1 MSAVRPTCFCRPD
14 FLRKLRPSTVMLL
27 FSPYSDYLRTRGVVI
42 PLDLD
47 DTHDFTN
54 LGLVL
59 ADHRHDT
66 PPSLVEELEV
76 LELFSS
82 SNNLLS
88 FEEDHAELV
97 KKYRA
102 ESDTLDDV
110 AVKILRAKPEI
121 VWREFD
127 RQAVKTKRSF
137 VSYNVSRSLPVLP
150 VTDDRLHAVEAKL
163 APWFAQ
169 EARSDACRVRA
180 HRDENG
186 ISFLVRHGDLLNR
199 IGVIENDGTTRS
211 HLLRPERLDIIH
223 YRRASHEWKISGVGN
238 RLQDEYRKA
247 FGFVFHST
255 ANALAPS
262 RRYTLDPL
270 KLGPACL
277 QCPPNGPVS
286 MARLAAVTLE
296 SPAGQEIEVK
306 KGDVFATIVP
316 MLQANYRPVVATIVL
331 TIIGRRPKAKFMIC
345 PERNSITGDSNIPA
359 VESWIENAEFAIV
372 NESAELLEIA

>member
-1 MSAVRPTCFCRPD
+1 M
-14 FLRKLRPSTVMLL
+14 
-27 FSPYSDYLRTRGVVI
+27 I
-42 PLDLD
+42 PADLD
-47 DTHDFTN
+47 DSYDFT
-54 LGLVL
+54 GLCLIL
-59 ADHRHDT
+59 ANHRHDT
-66 PPSLVEELEV
+66 PPSLVDELEV

-82 SNNLLS
+82 SNNLLA

-97 KKYRA
+97 RKYRE

-110 AVKILRAKPEI
+110 AVKMLRAKPEI

-137 VSYNVSRSLPVLP
+137 VSYNVSRSLPMLP
-150 VTDDRLHAVEAKL
+150 VTDDRRHAVEATL
-163 APWFAQ
+163 SPWFAQ
-169 EARSDACRVRA
+169 EARSGMCRVRA
-180 HRDENG
+180 HQDENG

-199 IGVIENDGTTRS
+199 IGVIENDGITRS
-211 HLLRPERLDIIH
+211 QLLRPERLDVIH
-223 YRRASHEWKISGVGN
+223 YRSAAHEWKISGVGN

-247 FGFVFHST
+247 FGFAFHGT

-277 QCPPNGPVS
+277 QYPQNGPVS
-286 MARLAAVTLE
+286 MARVAAVTLE
-296 SPAGQEIEVK
+296 SPAGQIIEVK
-306 KGDVFATIVP
+306 KGDVLATIGP
-316 MLQANYRPVVATIVL
+316 LLQANYRPDAATIVL

-359 VESWIENAEFAIV
+359 VENWIENAGFAIP
-372 NESAELLEIA
+372 NEPADLLEIA

>member
-1 MSAVRPTCFCRPD
+1 MSAVRPTCFCRPE
-14 FLRKLRPSTVMLL
+14 FLRSLRPTTVILL
-27 FSPYSDYLRTRGVVI
+27 FSPHANYLQTRGIVI
-42 PLDLD
+42 PSDLD
-47 DTHDFTN
+47 DAYDFTD
-54 LGLVL
+54 LCLVL
-59 ADHRHDT
+59 TKHSNDT

-82 SNNLLS
+82 TNNLLS

-97 KKYRA
+97 KKYRE

-150 VTDDRLHAVEAKL
+150 VTDDRRHAVEAKL
-163 APWFAQ
+163 SPWFAQ
-169 EARSDACRVRA
+169 EARSDTCRVRA
-180 HRDENG
+180 HHDENG

-199 IGVIENDGTTRS
+199 IGVIESDGTTRS
-211 HLLRPERLDIIH
+211 QLLRPERLDIIH

-247 FGFVFHST
+247 FGQVFHGT
-255 ANALAPS
+255 LHALSPS

-270 KLGPACL
+270 KLGPACM
-277 QCPPNGPVS
+277 QCPQNGPVI

-296 SPAGQEIEVK
+296 SPTGQGIEVK
-306 KGDVFATIVP
+306 KGDVFATIGP
-316 MLQANYRPVVATIVL
+316 MLQANYRPVVATIVM
-331 TIIGRRPKAKFMIC
+331 TITGRRPKAKLMIY

-359 VESWIENAEFAIV
+359 VENWIENAEFAIV

>member
-1 MSAVRPTCFCRPD
+1 
-14 FLRKLRPSTVMLL
+14 MLL

-42 PLDLD
+42 PHDLD
-47 DTHDFTN
+47 DTYDFTN

-82 SNNLLS
+82 SNSLLN

-97 KKYRA
+97 KKYRE

-255 ANALAPS
+255 ATALAPS

-277 QCPPNGPVS
+277 QCPQHGPVS

-296 SPAGQEIEVK
+296 SPAGQGIEVK
-306 KGDVFATIVP
+306 KGDVFATIAP

-331 TIIGRRPKAKFMIC
+331 TIIGRRPKAKVMIY

-359 VESWIENAEFAIV
+359 VENWIENAEFAIV